1 MPPTFASGPPP
12 SSSRAAPFSSS
23 SLVVRPAKPSDI
35 PTLLRFIADLA
46 KYEEAP
52 ESNHSTVELL
62 QENIFDKGFAG
73 ALIAEIKEGGV
84 GAEAN
89 AVGMAIYC
97 HTFSTW
103 TAKPSLFLEDLY
115 VSPQARNRGA
125 GKALFRELGAIAE
138 REGCPRLD
146 WNVLEWNE
154 PSIAFYTK
162 VLGAHKMNEWRTCR
176 LEGEGITRLRSLGL
190 DS

>member
-1 MPPTFASGPPP
+1 MPSCSIIIKAWKQQLTATSFAH
-12 SSSRAAPFSSS
+12 
-23 SLVVRPAKPSDI
+23 L
-35 PTLLRFIADLA
+35 
-46 KYEEAP
+46 
-52 ESNHSTVELL
+52 
-62 QENIFDKGFAG
+62 
-73 ALIAEIKEGGV
+73 ALIRLCSIA
-84 GAEAN
+84 
-89 AVGMAIYC
+89 
-97 HTFSTW
+97 HPQ
-103 TAKPSLFLEDLY
+103 PSLFLEDLY
-115 VSPQARNRGA
+115 VAPQARNRGA

-162 VLGAHKMNEWRTCR
+162 VLGAHKMDEWRTCR